1 MSQPLRRCNM
11 KFPDNLKTIRKARG
25 LTMKQLADLI
35 GLTESSIS
43 QYEAGRRQPDNEGLL
58 RLAEALDTTV
68 GELLGETKKEST
80 SIGDEL
86 MDILEACRDRSDL
99 RMLFKLSRD
108 ATPDDVRK
116 AISIIQALKN
126 G

>member
-1 MSQPLRRCNM
+1 M
-11 KFPDNLKTIRKARG
+11 KFPENLRTIRKARG
-25 LTMKQLADLI
+25 LTLKQLGEMVGVSEA
-35 GLTESSIS
+35 SVS
-43 QYEAGRRQPDNEGLL
+43 QYELGKRQPDNEGLL
-58 RLAEALDTTV
+58 KLAEALDTTV

-99 RMLFKLSRD
+99 RMLFKLSKD
-108 ATPDDVRK
+108 ATPEDVRK

>member
-1 MSQPLRRCNM
+1 M
-11 KFPDNLKTIRKARG
+11 KFPENLKTIRKARG
-25 LTMKQLADLI
+25 LTLKQLGDLI
-35 GLTESSIS
+35 GLSDASLSLYES
-43 QYEAGRRQPDNEGLL
+43 GKRQPDNEGLL
-58 RLAEALDTTV
+58 KLAEALDTTV
-68 GELLGETKKEST
+68 GELLGETKKESA

-99 RMLFKLSRD
+99 RMLFKLSKD

-116 AISIIQALKN
+116 AIQIIQALRN

>member
-1 MSQPLRRCNM
+1 M
-11 KFPDNLKTIRKARG
+11 KFPENLRTIRKARG
-25 LTMKQLADLI
+25 LTLKQLAEII
-35 GLTESSIS
+35 GVTEVSIS
-43 QYEAGRRQPDNEGLL
+43 QYELGKRQPNNEGLL
-58 RLAEALDTTV
+58 KLAEALDTTV

-99 RMLFKLSRD
+99 RMLFKLSKD
-108 ATPDDVRK
+108 ATPEDVRK

>member
-1 MSQPLRRCNM
+1 M
-11 KFPDNLKTIRKARG
+11 KFPENLRIIRKERK
-25 LTMKQLADLI
+25 LTLKQLADLV

-99 RMLFKLSRD
+99 RMLFKLSKD